1 MVPCRQRA
9 VMRPPWLLQSSPLW
23 KLSTHVA
30 EWEVQASTGYDCGW
44 PSGRAE
50 SSRGSGFSLAGLG
63 RTVARLARARVVRR
77 VLVGQAVAAGRLVPP
92 VWPRAPPRR
101 RMRAGWP
108 RLRRLQ
114 PRGPRRCGNTFGD
127 RCEVVGSPNLLRLA
141 IARLERPCRIFSYVA
156 GLEREETVNHFSVAA
171 NVRSIRSTLRSSA
184 RSRHLDAVRNVCN
197 RLLTVVNS
205 MYPACGQE
213 ALACVRRLLEVL
225 EISPCPRSGAKHR
238 L

>member
-92 VWPRAPPRR
+92 VWPRAPP
-101 RMRAGWP
+101 
-108 RLRRLQ
+108 
-114 PRGPRRCGNTFGD
+114 
-127 RCEVVGSPNLLRLA
+127 
-141 IARLERPCRIFSYVA
+141 
-156 GLEREETVNHFSVAA
+156 
-171 NVRSIRSTLRSSA
+171 
-184 RSRHLDAVRNVCN
+184 
-197 RLLTVVNS
+197 
-205 MYPACGQE
+205 
-213 ALACVRRLLEVL
+213 
-225 EISPCPRSGAKHR
+225 
-238 L
+238 